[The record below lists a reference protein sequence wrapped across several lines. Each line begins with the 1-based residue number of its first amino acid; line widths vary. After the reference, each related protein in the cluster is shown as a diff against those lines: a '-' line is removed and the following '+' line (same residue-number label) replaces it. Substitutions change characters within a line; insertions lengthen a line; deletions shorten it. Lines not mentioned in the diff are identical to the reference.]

1 VCVFMTVIR
10 PSLGSILLFGA
21 SLIFAVDSA
30 TDPLL
35 PKEFG
40 GWQIAGS
47 VQTSKEP
54 SQADSVNSALL
65 KEYGFT
71 DFAAASYTRDDGRK
85 VRLKAAR
92 FGDTSGAY
100 GAFTF
105 YKTPQMLVEKIGDQG
120 AALNERVL
128 FYRGNILVDAD
139 FGKLTAMS
147 AAELRELASL
157 LPLPAG
163 DTRNLPGLP
172 AYLPAQSYVKNSAK
186 YVVGGI
192 GLEKIN
198 APLPAQLVNFSAG
211 AEVVL
216 ANYNSSGGPAA
227 LMLISYPTP
236 QIAAEH
242 LRQIDAATQAGT
254 QPKADASFPL
264 DAGRVFTKRTGPI
277 VVVASG
283 PLSASEATSL
293 LASVNYDADVTWNE
307 NTSFSKKD
315 NLANLLVNII
325 LLCGILMGL
334 ALVAGIAFGG
344 IRIMVKRIMPERV
357 FDRPEGMEFI
367 SLHLSDHRVR
377 PQDSK
382 VSSTIKAG

>member
-1 VCVFMTVIR
+1 MKVFTLI
-10 PSLGSILLFGA
+10 SAFLLFLA
-21 SLIFAVDSA
+21 SLTFGSDSP
-30 TDPLL
+30 TTPLL
-35 PKEFG
+35 PKQFG
-40 GWQIAGS
+40 GWLMTGS
-47 VQTSKEP
+47 VQTSKDP
-54 SQADSVNSALL
+54 AQADSVNSALL
-65 KEYGFT
+65 KEYSFT
-71 DFAAASYTRDDGRK
+71 DLATATYTRDDGRK

-105 YKTPQMLVEKIGDQG
+105 YKTPQMLTEKIGDQG

-147 AAELRELASL
+147 AAELRELASV
-157 LPLPAG
+157 LPLPPG
-163 DTRNLPGLP
+163 NTRNLPGLP
-172 AYLPAQSYVKNSAK
+172 AYLPTQSYVKNSAK

-192 GLEKIN
+192 GLEKIK
-198 APLPAQLVNFSAG
+198 APLPAALVDFAAG
-211 AEVVL
+211 PEVVL
-216 ANYNSSGGPAA
+216 GNYDSSGGQAA

-242 LRQIDAATQAGT
+242 LRRIDAAA
-254 QPKADASFPL
+254 QPGIPSKADGASPG
-264 DAGRVFTKRTGPI
+264 DVGRIFTKRTGPI

-283 PLSASEATSL
+283 PLSASQAASL

-344 IRIMVKRIMPERV
+344 IRIIVKQILPERV

-367 SLHLSDHRVR
+367 SLHLSDNRSL
-377 PQDSK
+377 PQDSR
-382 VSSTIKAG
+382 VNSSIKAS

>member
-1 VCVFMTVIR
+1 MMKLLRLI
-10 PSLGSILLFGA
+10 LGSTLVSFLA
-21 SLIFAVDSA
+21 SPIFAADVVPG
-30 TDPLL
+30 PLL
-35 PKEFG
+35 PKQFG
-40 GWQIAGS
+40 GWQIAGP
-47 VQTSKEP
+47 VQTSQDP
-54 SQADSVNSALL
+54 VQADSVNSALL

-105 YKTPQMLVEKIGDQG
+105 YKMSQMLTEKIGDQG

-128 FYRGNILVDAD
+128 FYRGNILVDAN

-163 DTRNLPGLP
+163 NTRNLPGLP
-172 AYLPAQSYVKNSAK
+172 AYLPVQSYVKNSAK

-198 APLPAQLVNFSAG
+198 APLPAQLVDFGAG

-216 ANYNSSGGPAA
+216 ADYNSSGGQAT

-242 LRQIDAATQAGT
+242 LRRIDAATHPGT
-254 QPKADASFPL
+254 LQKADNGIPI

-277 VVVASG
+277 VVVAWG
-283 PLSASEATSL
+283 PLSLSEATAL

-344 IRIMVKRIMPERV
+344 IRILVKRIMPERV

-367 SLHLSDHRVR
+367 SLNLSDERVHRL
-377 PQDSK
+377 DSE
-382 VSSTIKAG
+382 VSPSIKAG